1 MPRPVFKQQVWKSAL
16 QVALVSVNVFV
27 LLLCLGVFV
36 TGLWTRLSEQTY
48 IMVTGQPT
56 ITDTSLSAAVVGV
69 CTALLALVGIL
80 GSFIL
85 KSILGRVVLSVY
97 AFVLLF
103 LIVAEVAGGVAAIE
117 RRNNKM
123 KFEEMVNSTITSLQS
138 TYSESY
144 NTTSNKWDRFQ
155 MKHLCCGAKNYTD
168 FYSIFHEDVVPISC
182 CTNVARS
189 KGRCSKEDI
198 ATDDLDDIHTKPC
211 LDVIVPELK
220 ELWLN
225 LAIVVIVLSVSQ
237 ASGVVFSAIAIYF
250 AVRSEDHKA
259 HSYQK
264 LHKHR
269 RTSNLYTT

>member
-1 MPRPVFKQQVWKSAL
+1 MFKQQVWKSAL
-16 QVALVSVNVFV
+16 RVSLVSVNVFV

-48 IMVTGQPT
+48 LLVTGEPT

-69 CTALLALVGIL
+69 CAALLALVGIV

-85 KSILGRVVLSVY
+85 KSILGRVVLSMY

-103 LIVAEVAGGVAAIE
+103 LIMTQVAAGVAAIE
-117 RRNNKM
+117 HRNNLKNGTEDFVKM
-123 KFEEMVNSTITSLQS
+123 MNDTIMSLQI

-144 NTTSNKWDRFQ
+144 NTTNKWDRFQ

-168 FYSIFHEDVVPISC
+168 FYPIFNEDVVPSSC
-182 CTNVARS
+182 CTHDARTE
-189 KGRCSKEDI
+189 GRCSKEDI
-198 ATDDLDDIHTKPC
+198 ATHDLDDIHTKPC
-211 LDVIVPELK
+211 MDVIVPELK

-225 LAIVVIVLSVSQ
+225 LAIVAIVLSVSQ

-250 AVRSEDHKA
+250 AVREEDHKA

-264 LHKHR
+264 LRKHR
-269 RTSNLYTT
+269 RTSNVYTT